1 MEKERRTGIGWIV
14 LALGVV
20 GLVGLVGLAPSAAAE
35 IGQASTEAEPG
46 HCVTIDETGPGVR
59 VDPPSCRKAIENL
72 VTDPPPSAITAP

>member
-1 MEKERRTGIGWIV
+1 METKRRTEITAIV

-20 GLVGLVGLAPSAAAE
+20 GVVGLAPSSAAE

-59 VDPPSCRKAIENL
+59 VDPPSCEKAIEDL
-72 VTDPPPSAITAP
+72 VYDPPPSVLAGP